1 MSNCTQAA
9 ASALPPAAAEAGLVS
24 FCKKT
29 LSGVRGHRQPREA
42 GQRTESE
49 FRCECQYQEH
59 RPGERTHKWRL
70 ALTCLWS
77 QCSGDQGAQGGSW
90 EHRLRDSDYS
100 DISEHQHH
108 TAMAPS
114 PQVGRASSLGPI
126 LGIPKKLS
134 FRDNGLYECNYE
146 SIDSWSSGSNEND
159 AFSNSAIKRLESSV
173 KSVDSIIGK
182 PKHYESLAS
191 DRGNKIHYDSITVVP
206 LAPPPPLP
214 RTRSFRQ
221 PRARTAL
228 PLPGPGLCG
237 GRARSAPPIPPLT
250 REARQRR
257 DHERWGPTYCR
268 WSKIP
273 IIPNIGVK
281 SIFPPLLFCA
291 AQYVCVSVPLKLF
304 DQRSARLF
312 QAPLCMS
319 HVSISAIQSRN
330 PGIVPRPRHATLH
343 HSFQNTSLS
352 NIQQEFCSTTKRL
365 IPF

>member
-59 RPGERTHKWRL
+59 WPGERTHKWRL
-70 ALTCLWS
+70 LTCLWS
-77 QCSGDQGAQGGSW
+77 QCSGDQAGSW

-100 DISEHQHH
+100 DISEYQRH

-114 PQVGRASSLGPI
+114 PQIGRASSLGPI

-146 SIDSWSSGSNEND
+146 SIDSWSSGSNDND
-159 AFSNSAIKRLESSV
+159 AFSSSAIKRLESSV
-173 KSVDSIIGK
+173 KSVDNIIGK
-182 PKHYESLAS
+182 SKHYESLAS
-191 DRGNKIHYDSITVVP
+191 DRSNKIHYDSITVVP

-257 DHERWGPTYCR
+257 DHERWGPTCCT

-273 IIPNIGVK
+273 IFPNIGVK
-281 SIFPPLLFCA
+281 SMLPSYFELLSMSVSPSPSNYLIRGPTGSFRPLS
-291 AQYVCVSVPLKLF
+291 VCL
-304 DQRSARLF
+304 
-312 QAPLCMS
+312 MS
-319 HVSISAIQSRN
+319 QSQIQSRN